1 MSDAAAVLRLHYYP
15 SNASLAP
22 HIVLRE
28 IGAPFELVLVDRA
41 VQAQHSTAY
50 RRLNPTG
57 RIPTLEDGDLVL
69 WETAAILLHLG
80 ERFPEAR
87 LVPPPGSPMRA
98 RLLTWLFHLSNT
110 PQAEMR
116 GYFYPD
122 TRSDDPAALPGIRA
136 KAEATLADMFAYI
149 DTALGQGPFLLGETY
164 TVADP
169 LLLMLIRWGRGFARP
184 LREHVHLGP
193 YARRL
198 LARPAVA
205 AAFAAEGIS
214 APFV

>member
-1 MSDAAAVLRLHYYP
+1 MSEPAAVLRLHYYP

-22 HIVLRE
+22 HIALRE
-28 IGAPFELVLVDRA
+28 IGVPFELVLVDRA
-41 VQAQHSTAY
+41 AQAQHAPAY

-80 ERFPEAR
+80 ERFPAAG
-87 LVPPPGSPMRA
+87 LVPPPGTRLHA
-98 RLLTWLFHLSNT
+98 QLLTWLFHLSNT

-116 GYFYPD
+116 GYFYPH
-122 TRSDDPAALPGIRA
+122 TRSDDAAALPGIKA
-136 KAEATLADMFAYI
+136 KAEATLAEMFTYI
-149 DTALGQGPFLLGETY
+149 DTALGQGPFLLGATY

-169 LLLMLIRWGRGFARP
+169 LLLTLIRWGRGFARP
-184 LREHVHLGP
+184 LHDYPHLGP
-193 YARRL
+193 YAQRM

-205 AAFAAEGIS
+205 AAFAAEGLS